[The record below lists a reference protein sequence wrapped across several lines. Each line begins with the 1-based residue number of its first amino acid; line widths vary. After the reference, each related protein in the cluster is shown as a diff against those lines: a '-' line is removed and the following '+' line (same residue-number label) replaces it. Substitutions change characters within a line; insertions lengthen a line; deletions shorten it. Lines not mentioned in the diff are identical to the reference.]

1 MVWEE
6 EKTYPI
12 EVFVSPLYIY
22 KPVLRSPL
30 INFSPMLACLPFDII
45 AETSVKF
52 LATGFLKIEL
62 KVHSYGYAGFFI
74 SLFVSVFRY
83 SGGLCLYLVPQNNN
97 DLVYERVTSPKHLP
111 IGSYSL
117 VIIHVNHL
125 QRQRQLKNET
135 HSKRYLIIT
144 LKMY

>member
-1 MVWEE
+1 M
-6 EKTYPI
+6 
-12 EVFVSPLYIY
+12 
-22 KPVLRSPL
+22 LRSPL
-30 INFSPMLACLPFDII
+30 INFAPMLACLPFDII

-52 LATGFLKIEL
+52 LANGFLKIEL
-62 KVHSYGYAGFFI
+62 KVHSHGYAGFFI
-74 SLFVSVFRY
+74 SLFVYLFHFRY

-135 HSKRYLIIT
+135 HHVKFQKILDNNS
-144 LKMY
+144 

>member
-1 MVWEE
+1 
-6 EKTYPI
+6 
-12 EVFVSPLYIY
+12 
-22 KPVLRSPL
+22 
-30 INFSPMLACLPFDII
+30 MLACLPFDII

-52 LATGFLKIEL
+52 LANGFLKIEL
-62 KVHSYGYAGFFI
+62 KVQSYGYAGFFI

>member
-1 MVWEE
+1 M
-6 EKTYPI
+6 
-12 EVFVSPLYIY
+12 FVSPLYIYVY

-30 INFSPMLACLPFDII
+30 INFSPMLVCLPFDII
-45 AETSVKF
+45 AETNVKF
-52 LATGFLKIEL
+52 LANGFLKIEL